1 MNVGDGQK
9 EKTDDDSY
17 DSSKTQSYVASNED
31 DSDEFDNSDNEPV
44 SKKVFKRSDSPEFE
58 EEGSDSRK
66 PRKRGRPRGKTN
78 PKTPESLSMVKVVQR
93 HVHRDRVDEEC
104 ARLGIVYKKWQPL
117 NPKQKSHPSVRDI
130 DDSTVIPDEQEVP
143 EWCIL
148 CPRNKY
154 LRDNTYAHTHY
165 LRMHHKKLLVVDNA
179 KMLACKCSEIRS
191 HGLDRSARNL
201 HFHCSLC
208 YHLFK
213 SGDLLAT
220 HMLSHHMDIML
231 SQVRHLM
238 RGSNHHRSYDH
249 EDDD

>member
-1 MNVGDGQK
+1 
-9 EKTDDDSY
+9 
-17 DSSKTQSYVASNED
+17 
-31 DSDEFDNSDNEPV
+31 
-44 SKKVFKRSDSPEFE
+44 
-58 EEGSDSRK
+58 
-66 PRKRGRPRGKTN
+66 
-78 PKTPESLSMVKVVQR
+78 MVKVVQR
-93 HVHRDRVDEEC
+93 HVRRDRVDEEC
-104 ARLGIVYKKWQPL
+104 TRLGIVYKKWQPL

-165 LRMHHKKLLVVDNA
+165 LRRHHKKLLVVDNA

-191 HGLDRSARNL
+191 HGSDRSARNL

-220 HMLSHHMDIML
+220 YMLLHRTDIML

-238 RGSNHHRSYDH
+238 CSSNPHRSYDY